1 MSSKVTTQLF
11 EKIEASLLSE
21 DNLFSVT
28 IIDPNGNEHLSGT
41 TEIVNPFEFD
51 TSRFIPNERPM
62 DLDRFLEVADEVIQY
77 AQLREEIPEDLRIEL
92 IGEYPKDDFARYRGG
107 AEVISWRLV
116 SREPARMNSKGTGR
130 PQRAAAFSYDLQ
142 NPAYPN
148 KVITVQTRP
157 LDHIIE
163 FVVWSKDAGKANR
176 RAIWLE
182 RLFIAHSWAFKIQGA
197 DRFYFE
203 RRLADNYRTTGGQPI
218 YERPL
223 RFQVRLME
231 FQVIADPMIRHIN
244 FELGL
249 KTFSDNDN

>member
-1 MSSKVTTQLF
+1 MSSKTTSQLF
-11 EKIEASLLSE
+11 ETIETRLLEE

-28 IIDPNGNEHLSGT
+28 IVDPSGNEHLVGS

-51 TSRFIPNERPM
+51 SKRFIPNAQPM
-62 DLDRFLEVADEVIQY
+62 DLDRFIEVANDVIQY
-77 AQLREEIPEDLRIEL
+77 AQEREAVPENLRVEL
-92 IGEYPKDDFARYRGG
+92 IGEYPRDDFSAYRGG
-107 AEVISWRLV
+107 AEVITWRLV
-116 SREPARMNSKGTGR
+116 SREPAKMNAKGTGR
-130 PQRAAAFSYDLQ
+130 PQRAAGFSYDLQ
-142 NPAYPN
+142 NSSYPN

-176 RAIWLE
+176 RAMWLE

-197 DRFYFE
+197 DRFFFE
-203 RRLADNYRTTGGQPI
+203 KRLADNYRTTGGQPI
-218 YERPL
+218 YERAL

-231 FQVIADPMIRHIN
+231 FQVIADPMIRHIT

-249 KTFSDNDN
+249 KTFSDDDN

>member
-1 MSSKVTTQLF
+1 MSVKSTTQIF
-11 EKIEASLLSE
+11 ESVRESLLSK
-21 DNLFSVT
+21 DNEFSVT
-28 IIDPNGNEHLSGT
+28 LIDPTGQEHHQDAVT
-41 TEIVNPFEFD
+41 VDNPFEID
-51 TSRFIPNERPM
+51 TKRFIPNAQPM
-62 DLDRFLEVADEVIQY
+62 DLDRFIEVAEEVISY
-77 AQLREEIPEDLRIEL
+77 AQTRENVPEDKIVEL
-92 IGEYPKDDFARYRGG
+92 ISEYPRDDFSRYRGG
-107 AEVISWRLV
+107 EEVITWRLV

-130 PQRAAAFSYDLQ
+130 PQRASAFSYDLQ
-142 NPAYPN
+142 NPTYPN

-197 DRFYFE
+197 DRFFFE

-218 YERPL
+218 YERAL

-231 FQVIADPMIRHIN
+231 FQVIADSMIRHIT

-249 KTFSDNDN
+249 NTSIENDN